1 MGELEDFIGC
11 TINHDLTKTNH
22 NIYQPYLSTNMNQVF
37 NGEVESLMTFTTP
50 ATLHK
55 GIVSNRETG
64 TNISND
70 LQKRYTSGVGFL
82 LYLVEHS

>member
-1 MGELEDFIGC
+1 MIKG
-11 TINHDLTKTNH
+11 DL
-22 NIYQPYLSTNMNQVF
+22 TNMNLNISQPDIMNKMTQGF
-37 NGEVESLMTFTTP
+37 NGDVKSLMTFNTP

-55 GIVSNRETG
+55 GIVSNRETA

>member
-1 MGELEDFIGC
+1 MTQGFNEDV
-11 TINHDLTKTNH
+11 K
-22 NIYQPYLSTNMNQVF
+22 
-37 NGEVESLMTFTTP
+37 SLMTFNTP

-55 GIVSNRETG
+55 GIVSNRETA